1 MAQLLY
7 ERHSTA
13 THLSVAKRHM
23 RLCRQFKGT
32 ENLVSSIE
40 PIFEIL
46 QEKETASRQA
56 TFEKEAASDFAGLND
71 NNLDDKI
78 KTCFE
83 RCKQYDRENP
93 GRPVLLV
100 VFPDNKH
107 TTITRA
113 SLDSEPDMAEQM
125 VARLDSLGAE
135 HPLKELSAGI
145 KESITKCREALLAYN
160 ETLRLLKGAE
170 AEEKIAK
177 SNLRKQYEF
186 NYYDSV
192 KLFGKIFAE
201 RLFPPIN
208 GASKK
213 KSNGEDEETTPTEET
228 TKTGN

>member
-13 THLSVAKRHM
+13 IHLNVAKRHM
-23 RLCRQFKGT
+23 RLCKQFNGT

-40 PIFEIL
+40 PVFEAL
-46 QEKETASRQA
+46 QKKEAATVQA
-56 TFEKEAASDFAGLND
+56 TFEKEAATDFAGLND

-125 VARLDSLGAE
+125 VARLESLGAT
-135 HPLKELSAGI
+135 HPLNELAAGL
-145 KESITKCREALLAYN
+145 KESISKCREALTAYN
-160 ETLRLLKGAE
+160 ERIRLLKVAE
-170 AEEKIAK
+170 ADEKIAK

-213 KSNGEDEETTPTEET
+213 KSNGEDEVNTPIEET
-228 TKTGN
+228 NKTSN